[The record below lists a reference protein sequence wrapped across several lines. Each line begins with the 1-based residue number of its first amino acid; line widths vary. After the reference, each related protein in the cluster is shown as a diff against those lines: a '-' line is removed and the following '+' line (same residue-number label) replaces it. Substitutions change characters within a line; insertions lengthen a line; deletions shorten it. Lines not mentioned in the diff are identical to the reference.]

1 MICSASHSRR
11 KSFTITTP
19 FIGRPSQFLRIPINK
34 TIAEYL
40 LRVIFESIDY
50 TTMCTFPSS
59 NRVRMPSAHN
69 FHYLRITGGILHI
82 FSCFIFIL
90 SFIFASLLRHMMQT
104 PLQYSNAFKCNPPQ
118 RKHEMRNRVSKK
130 KKLSLSGTLCVES
143 FLVFS
148 LSKFYFI

>member
-1 MICSASHSRR
+1 M
-11 KSFTITTP
+11 
-19 FIGRPSQFLRIPINK
+19 
-34 TIAEYL
+34 
-40 LRVIFESIDY
+40 IFESIDY

-118 RKHEMRNRVSKK
+118 KMRNRVSKK
-130 KKLSLSGTLCVES
+130 KNFRFPEHSAWNHFWFSLCLNFILLKKKKFPFERPICIIFRRVDFFSLSLSLANNRAQP
-143 FLVFS
+143 LDN
-148 LSKFYFI
+148 